1 MENGGVT
8 STLKD
13 EDVFQAVAS
22 EAGGL
27 GIEIADISGVV
38 EEVSAMVSQQ
48 AQAFQNL
55 RDKAREISES
65 NRNISEISEKT
76 RNRVSETR
84 QNMSHSGEVVEHTL
98 GDIHK
103 LIASVGDFSE
113 QLNDLQSALDEVSA
127 VASTINDIAS
137 QTNLLALN
145 ATIEAARAGE
155 AGRGF
160 SVVANE
166 VKALSNQTSEATAK
180 IGATVALLAEK
191 ITSLIGSVGQSTK
204 NAEKVHESTS
214 SFSTMVSEMDT
225 ILSDMDQE
233 SKTIEEATRNS
244 DQTCSHF
251 IDTLDKMT
259 GDVSAADSSL
269 ASAKDRTIN
278 LISSAE
284 KLVQLTADSGIETV
298 DTPMI
303 QRVRDVAEKISSAFE
318 KGIADGEISEQDLF
332 DFSYTPIEGTNP
344 QQLMAKFTDFTDRVL
359 PDIQEPV
366 LEQNDMAMFCAS
378 FDMNGYLPT
387 HNLVFS
393 KPQRPDDIEWNKA
406 NCRNRLI
413 FEDRT
418 AQTAV
423 KSTAPFLLQVY
434 RRDMGGGNI
443 VMLKDASAPIYAN
456 GKHWGAVRIAYKA

>member
-1 MENGGVT
+1 MTKPPENT
-8 STLKD
+8 D
-13 EDVFQAVAS
+13 AFQAVAA

-38 EEVSAMVSQQ
+38 DEVSSLVSEQ
-48 AQAFQNL
+48 AKAFQRL
-55 RDKAREISES
+55 QEKAREISDS
-65 NRNISEISEKT
+65 NHNISEISGKT
-76 RNRVSETR
+76 KNRVDETR
-84 QNMSHSGEVVEHTL
+84 QNMSRSGTVVEHTL
-98 GDIHK
+98 GDIHN
-103 LIASVGDFSE
+103 LVSSVGDFAS
-113 QLNDLQSALDEVSA
+113 QLNDLQAALGEVSA
-127 VASTINDIAS
+127 VASTIDDIAS

-180 IGATVALLAEK
+180 IGATVSLLAEK
-191 ITSLIGSVGQSTK
+191 ITALISSVDLSTK
-204 NAEKVHESTS
+204 NAETVHESTS
-214 SFSTMVSEMDT
+214 TFSQMVT
-225 ILSDMDQE
+225 DMDQVLADM
-233 SKTIEEATRNS
+233 SEEAQIIDQASRSS
-244 DQTCSHF
+244 DENCSHF
-251 IDTLDKMT
+251 IETLENMSN
-259 GDVSAADSSL
+259 DVVAADKNL
-269 ASAKDRTIN
+269 ASARDRTVQ

-284 KLVQLTADSGIETV
+284 RLVQLTADAGIDTI

-303 QRVRDVAEKISSAFE
+303 QRAREVAERISAAFE
-318 KGIADGEISEQDLF
+318 KGIRDGKISEQDLF
-332 DFSYTPIEGTNP
+332 DFSYVPIDGTNP
-344 QQLMAKFTDFTDRVL
+344 QQLMAKFTNFTDRVL

-366 LEQNDMAMFCAS
+366 LDQDDKTIFCAS
-378 FDMNGYLPT
+378 FDVNGYLPT

-393 KPQRPDDIEWNKA
+393 KPQKPDDIEWNTA

-413 FEDRT
+413 FKDRT
-418 AQTAV
+418 AKTAV

-434 RRDMGGGNI
+434 RRDMGGGKI

>member
-1 MENGGVT
+1 MTNLSGNN
-8 STLKD
+8 D
-13 EDVFQAVAS
+13 AFQEVAA

-38 EEVSAMVSQQ
+38 EEVSSLVSEQ
-48 AQAFQNL
+48 AKAFRNL
-55 RDKAREISES
+55 KEKAQEISDS
-65 NRNISEISEKT
+65 NHNISEIST
-76 RNRVSETR
+76 RTRTRVEQTR
-84 QNMSHSGEVVEHTL
+84 QSMSRSGEIVEHTL
-98 GDIHK
+98 GDIHS
-103 LIASVGDFSE
+103 LISSVGDFAS
-113 QLNDLQSALDEVSA
+113 QLNDLQAALGEVSA
-127 VASTINDIAS
+127 VASTIDDIAS

-180 IGATVALLAEK
+180 IGATVSLLAEK
-191 ITSLIGSVGQSTK
+191 INALISSVDLSTR
-204 NAEKVHESTS
+204 NAETVHESTS
-214 SFSTMVSEMDT
+214 NFSQMVT
-225 ILSDMDQE
+225 DMDEILTDMANEAQTIDRAARSSDE
-233 SKTIEEATRNS
+233 S
-244 DQTCSHF
+244 CVHF
-251 IDTLDKMT
+251 GETLENLSN
-259 GDVSAADSSL
+259 DVAAADKSL
-269 ASAKDRTIN
+269 ASARDRTVQ

-284 KLVQLTADSGIETV
+284 KLVQLTAGAGIETV

-303 QRVRDVAEKISSAFE
+303 KRVREVAGQISAAFE
-318 KGIADGEISEQDLF
+318 KGIAEGQISAQDLF
-332 DFSYTPIEGTNP
+332 DFSYQPIDGTDP

-366 LEQNDMAMFCAS
+366 LAEDDRTIFCAS

-387 HNLVFS
+387 HNRVFS
-393 KPQRPDDIEWNKA
+393 KPQRPNDIEWNKA

-413 FEDRT
+413 FDDRT
-418 AQTAV
+418 AMNAV